1 MKQISI
7 LMFLVCMLAISYAVY
22 AKSSQTF
29 SAGVIAQ
36 EQVYPIKVLPLGN
49 FQRCFVVAAQKEDAL
64 YSACYIKKSAQSIW
78 VAESAG
84 ARCEIKCE
92 SVQFMEGTPQDMGL
106 DNCLHQ
112 NPDSEGLVP

>member
-7 LMFLVCMLAISYAVY
+7 LMLLVCIFAISYAVY

-49 FQRCFVVAAQKEDAL
+49 FQRCLVVAAQKEDAL

-92 SVQFMEGTPQDMGL
+92 SHLNSDGKTQVQYFTTDL
-106 DNCLHQ
+106 
-112 NPDSEGLVP
+112 

>member
-1 MKQISI
+1 MKKISI

-36 EQVYPIKVLPLGN
+36 EQVYPIKVLALGD

-92 SVQFMEGTPQDMGL
+92 SHLNSDGKTQVQYFTTDL
-106 DNCLHQ
+106 
-112 NPDSEGLVP
+112 

>member
-36 EQVYPIKVLPLGN
+36 EQVYPINLSNPSSN
-49 FQRCFVVAAQKEDAL
+49 E
-64 YSACYIKKSAQSIW
+64 YIYIYTYMT
-78 VAESAG
+78 V
-84 ARCEIKCE
+84 CEYMYIDVHIPSTIVE
-92 SVQFMEGTPQDMGL
+92 R
-106 DNCLHQ
+106 N
-112 NPDSEGLVP
+112 

>member
-7 LMFLVCMLAISYAVY
+7 LMSLVCMLAISYAVY

-49 FQRCFVVAAQKEDAL
+49 FQRCFVVAAQKKMRCIL
-64 YSACYIKKSAQSIW
+64 RVILKR
-78 VAESAG
+78 
-84 ARCEIKCE
+84 ARNR
-92 SVQFMEGTPQDMGL
+92 FGL
-106 DNCLHQ
+106 P
-112 NPDSEGLVP
+112 NPRERVVK